1 MEEENKATETTEL
14 KHEDKKRYLAYLVI
28 ALVVIGAAGYMWYTK
43 AEEKKKAAAA
53 AAAVYHP
60 PVVTALTIKRAD
72 MPIVMEYTGQTNG
85 MKEAELRAQVSG
97 IIKKKLY
104 KEGMPVRAGQ
114 TMFVID
120 PSPYRA
126 TVNRNAAS
134 LKQSEVQRDLMK
146 VDYDRASALYAKN
159 AVSKAEYDTAQSNFH
174 ASQSAVDAS
183 RAALRQSQIDLEW
196 TTVRAPIAG
205 YASKEQFSVGNLVDA
220 GGLLATIVQ
229 SHNLYVDFA
238 IPADTYRKNV
248 DFKNKGYLKTVPGG
262 PYVEL
267 ALGDGAK
274 INKKGKLDFQNQFVT
289 PQTASINARAVF
301 DNADN
306 SLYAGQ
312 FVRVY
317 VKGYYV
323 PNVITVP
330 LKATIQASEKSFV
343 FKLNEKNI
351 PEKIEIAVIK
361 TVGNDCLVG
370 SGLNVGD
377 RIVSDGVGKVQPG
390 KEVAVEGAK

>member
-14 KHEDKKRYLAYLVI
+14 KPEDKKRYLAYLVI
-28 ALVVIGAAGYMWYTK
+28 ALVVIGAAGYMWYAK

-146 VDYDRASALYAKN
+146 VDYDRAAALYAKN

-267 ALGDGAK
+267 ALGDGSK
-274 INKKGKLDFQNQFVT
+274 INKKGRLDFQNQFVT

-301 DNADN
+301 DNTDN

-323 PNVITVP
+323 PSVITVP

-351 PEKIEIAVIK
+351 PEKIEIVVLK

-370 SGLNVGD
+370 SGLNAGD